1 MKRFNPSGKNDCE
14 YGCDC
19 CETYNSPCLVWHR
32 SDLPGSEKR
41 SHFALCFKCL
51 EKLYFEY
58 LGPKEIVE
66 VKRKI
71 ISEEIRNE
79 IFERDEYRCVNC
91 GSNKNLQ
98 LDHIIP
104 FSHGGKTVSENLRTL
119 CKKCNL
125 SKGNR
130 FE

>member
-1 MKRFNPSGKNDCE
+1 MRREASWAIDDYE

-19 CETYNSPCLVWHR
+19 CETYDPRGICLVWH
-32 SDLPGSEKR
+32 DLTEER
-41 SHFALCFKCL
+41 SHFGLCFNCL

-58 LGPKEIVE
+58 LGPKEAIK
-66 VKRKI
+66 VKRKVVP
-71 ISEEIRNE
+71 EELRNE
-79 IFERDEYRCVNC
+79 IFKRDGYQCVECN
-91 GSNKNLQ
+91 SNKNLQ
-98 LDHIIP
+98 LDHIKP
-104 FSHGGKTVSENLRTL
+104 FSHGGKTEKENLKTL